1 MSDCCGHPAESHD
14 NYGCCCWVPAGM
26 GAGMCGCAVPKG
38 RLAPAPLMGTPTDP
52 VIPWGTLPV
61 PDDVLRDAA
70 LGYPSRTQK
79 DNS

>member
-1 MSDCCGHPAESHD
+1 
-14 NYGCCCWVPAGM
+14 
-26 GAGMCGCAVPKG
+26 MCGCAVPKG